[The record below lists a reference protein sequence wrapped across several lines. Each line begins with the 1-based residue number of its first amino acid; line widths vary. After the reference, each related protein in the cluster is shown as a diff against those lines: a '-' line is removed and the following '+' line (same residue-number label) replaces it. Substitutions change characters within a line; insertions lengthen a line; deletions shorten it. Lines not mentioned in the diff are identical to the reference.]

1 MQDLVR
7 LKDKTDQFH
16 RFLNPT
22 DFIKKIVRFTDWQ
35 IEFTRLSTFIH

>member
-7 LKDKTDQFH
+7 LTDKTDQFH
-16 RFLNPT
+16 RFLNST
-22 DFIKKIVRFTDWQ
+22 DFIKKIVRFTDSQ